1 MIVGQR
7 PLPPGGRLR
16 FPAVAR
22 RLLALALLFLI
33 AGCQPTGLATA
44 SAPTSSPAVT
54 DDPSLTPVPP
64 GPTATPA
71 EAGEFVPPAPGCPP
85 PAGPVTAP
93 DVLVSVGDGPG
104 IVATRGPSTL
114 VTCTM
119 SSASDVISS
128 EPPAG
133 VAASSG
139 DMLSLALQREWRFLH
154 WEGFDRPAAGEGG
167 NVWPGVD
174 TPDRPARIEVPV
186 PARNG
191 DSIAGYTLWVIRDDG
206 RVVGQI
212 EIVIQ
217 VTIS

>member
-1 MIVGQR
+1 MR
-7 PLPPGGRLR
+7 NNLPPLKLAALVVAL
-16 FPAVAR
+16 FAAV
-22 RLLALALLFLI
+22 
-33 AGCQPTGLATA
+33 GCNASVPS
-44 SAPTSSPAVT
+44 SAPVVSAQPSPAA
-54 DDPSLTPVPP
+54 DDPTPVPQ
-64 GPTATPA
+64 GPTATPGEAA
-71 EAGEFVPPAPGCPP
+71 EFEPPAPGCPS
-85 PAGPVTAP
+85 PAGPVAPP

-119 SSASDVISS
+119 SSASDVVSS

-133 VAASSG
+133 IAAAPG
-139 DMLSLALQREWRFLH
+139 DMLSLSLEAEWRFLH

-186 PARNG
+186 PARDG
-191 DSIAGYTLWVIRDDG
+191 DSIAGYTIWVISDDG
-206 RVVGQI
+206 RVVGQV